1 MIDNEDHENLQHQAI
16 AWADEAIRIGGVLVK
31 GPRPFPLERRVLD
44 EHFFLTSIT
53 MLSRLCKYFSKNSP
67 NADEAKAAGEFYSSS
82 KEAINVRNKREHF
95 DEYIDGNH
103 KRQKEFVVTKGCIRA
118 DMTSSQVDESGYHL
132 GHDACVQD
140 LVSACIELKR
150 HINPEW

>member
-1 MIDNEDHENLQHQAI
+1 MIDHEDLQHQAI
-16 AWADEAIRIGGVLVK
+16 AWADEAIRIGGVLVN
-31 GPRPFPLERRVLD
+31 GARPLPPQRSVLD

-53 MLSRLCKYFSKNSP
+53 MLSRICKYFSQNSP
-67 NADEAKAAGEFYSSS
+67 VPDEAKAAERFYSSS

-95 DEYIDGNH
+95 DEYIDGTH
-103 KRQKEFVVTKGCIRA
+103 KRQKEFVNTRGCITA

-140 LVSACIELKR
+140 LVSACLELKK